1 MAIVLILVTSPNDET
16 AARLAE
22 GALDAGLAACIL
34 RSDVNSMYNWQGEK
48 CQENEIL
55 SLFKT
60 STDKADELEKWITE
74 NHPYDIPA
82 IIRLGARANDAYEQ
96 WLSEALEA

>member
-16 AARLAE
+16 AVRLAE

-48 CQENEIL
+48 CQENESWSPSESGL
-55 SLFKT
+55 SK
-60 STDKADELEKWITE
+60 EKF
-74 NHPYDIPA
+74 
-82 IIRLGARANDAYEQ
+82 
-96 WLSEALEA
+96 